1 MQTKTKKNR
10 SGTRRLSS
18 VILEYLLL
26 SALISLF
33 SFLFLYTTSVSIGE
47 SYLLSRG
54 ISITDLQDM
63 TFHIWLKSICI
74 TASILIFIVL
84 FLFMLGQRLSYLLAI
99 IRGIDALRTDW
110 NEKDIPLEGNDDFTR
125 LAESINFLSAS
136 QRELTRRENA
146 LKEEREA
153 WIRSLMHDIR
163 TPLTSLLSYTEL
175 MMNKSA
181 PSENEIRTYAS
192 LVYSK
197 ADLINELT
205 TRLMENR
212 DGTWEN
218 VDNIGFLAEQL
229 AEEWEEILEDR
240 FQCASDLT
248 ECSSLSGAVD
258 IFSLRR
264 IMDNLASN
272 IEKYA
277 DPHHPVNLV
286 IKTDGQNLIF
296 TQTNRKKMT
305 ESTTAESHRIGL
317 ESIRRICSLY
327 DGSADVSEDEA
338 SFHICITLRIR
349 PFLQNSSESPQKLL

>member
-1 MQTKTKKNR
+1 MQTETKKTR
-10 SGTRRLSS
+10 PRIRRLSS

-47 SYLLSRG
+47 SHLLGRG

-63 TFHIWLKSICI
+63 TFHIWLRSICI

-84 FLFMLGQRLSYLLAI
+84 FLFMLGQRLSYLLSI
-99 IRGIDALRTDW
+99 IRGIDALRTDQ
-110 NEKDIPLEGNDDFTR
+110 NEEDIPLEGNDDLTL

-136 QRELTRRENA
+136 QRELARRENA

-175 MMNKSA
+175 MMDKSA
-181 PSENEIRTYAS
+181 PSENEIGTYAS

-197 ADLINELT
+197 ASLINELT
-205 TRLMENR
+205 THLMEDR
-212 DGTWEN
+212 DGTWEI
-218 VDNIGFLAEQL
+218 VDDIGFLAEQL
-229 AEEWEEILEDR
+229 AEEWTEILEDR
-240 FQCASDLT
+240 FLCASDLT
-248 ECSSLSGAVD
+248 GCGSLSGVVD

-272 IEKYA
+272 VEKYA
-277 DPHHPVNLV
+277 DPGQPVNLM
-286 IKTDGQNLIF
+286 IKTDGQTLIL
-296 TQTNRKKMT
+296 TQTNGKKSI
-305 ESTTAESHRIGL
+305 ESITAESHRIGL

-327 DGSADVSEDEA
+327 DGSTDISEDTT
-338 SFHICITLRIR
+338 SFHICITLHIR
-349 PFLQNSSESPQKLL
+349 PFLQNSSESPHKLL

>member
-1 MQTKTKKNR
+1 MQTEMKKNR
-10 SGTRRLSS
+10 SGTRKLSS

-47 SYLLSRG
+47 SYLLGRG
-54 ISITDLQDM
+54 ISVTDLQDM
-63 TFHIWLKSICI
+63 TFHIWLRSICI

-99 IRGIDALRTDW
+99 IRGIDALGTDR
-110 NEKDIPLEGNDDFTR
+110 NEKDIPLDGNDDLTL

-146 LKEEREA
+146 LREEREA

-175 MMNKSA
+175 MMDKSA
-181 PSENEIRTYAS
+181 PSEDEIRAYAS

-197 ADLINELT
+197 AGLINELT

-212 DGTWEN
+212 DGNWEHI
-218 VDNIGFLAEQL
+218 DDIAFLAGQL
-229 AEEWEEILEDR
+229 AEEWEEILEER
-240 FQCASDLT
+240 FQCTSDLT
-248 ECSSLSGAVD
+248 GCGSFSGTVD

-277 DPHHPVNLV
+277 DPEEPVTLAV
-286 IKTDGQNLIF
+286 KTNGRDLLL
-296 TQTNRKKMT
+296 TQTNRKKPI
-305 ESTTAESHRIGL
+305 ECITAESHRIGL

-327 DGSADVSEDEA
+327 GGSVDISEDET
-338 SFHICITLRIR
+338 FFQIRITLHIR
-349 PFLQNSSESPQKLL
+349 PFLQNSSESP